1 MLVTD
6 LLDKVTGVIHIG
18 ANEGQERFVYAEHDL
33 KVIWFEPLPSA
44 FQKLQQNLIGFPK
57 QKAYQYAVSNAD
69 SEYNYLP
76 FYVTDNQGQSSSL
89 RELYKHKD
97 VWPDVHHIDT
107 VRVLGISLNIFF
119 KIFTTPNEQFEL
131 LVLDA
136 QGSELDILKGATEIL
151 PYIKYAQIEMMDFE
165 AYKGGALAVDIIAF
179 MEKNGFKEIGRE
191 LLFPAESVLR
201 SDNVFF
207 ERITT

>member
-1 MLVTD
+1 MVISDILSPI
-6 LLDKVTGVIHIG
+6 TGVIHVG
-18 ANEGQERFVYAEHDL
+18 ASEGQERGIYSQFDIDVL
-33 KVIWFEPLPSA
+33 WFEPLPSA
-44 FQKLQQNLIGFPK
+44 YKKLQQNLISLPK
-57 QKAYQYAVSNAD
+57 QRAFQYAISSYTGPA
-69 SEYNYLP
+69 LLH
-76 FYVTDNQGQSSSL
+76 VTDNEGQSSSI
-89 RELYKHKD
+89 RELYMHKD
-97 VWPDVHHIDT
+97 VWPDVHQIDT
-107 VRVLGISLNIFF
+107 IRVHTITLDSFFERTGIF
-119 KIFTTPNEQFEL
+119 KERFQV

-191 LLFPAESVLR
+191 LLFPAESALR